1 MNIDAD
7 ATGKGFYAERN
18 DGGDWMLKFRNED
31 GSDSGDIT
39 LTVTAKNAEGQEI
52 ASQHTVNVVLE
63 HRIHLWGVYGDEDN
77 FTINKY
83 PGSGTR
89 YIAFHH
95 DDNSSIGECDVKL
108 EVLGGTKID
117 IEAVY
122 EDSGTDEGQNY
133 SSYKI
138 VYSGAGNLAV
148 DAVKLKLTVTSNGVT
163 TVYDDI
169 VMPVVEGYDMEA
181 IANSATMRGKGI
193 AFRNPWFDGAPE
205 VNAIR
210 FDWDNNS
217 GLELSKDIP
226 SLDLSFAPPTLNI
239 GAFGANSEFVCDTDT
254 LRLINPVSGRNAR
267 LSYSNDK
274 INLSFGDV
282 GFYYL
287 DATYRCKND
296 NSISFKVRFQFAAE
310 TSFNISGFTSDVNRP
325 YKVYYKSG
333 EAVNVSIPITVRR
346 TDGKPITEADDYY
359 NALVVELVT
368 ENDAGEPVSQF
379 EGVTSDNF
387 ELVKVESGNK
397 AVAKYNLNITVP
409 EDFTWDDAKQ
419 YFANLVFRFNLEP
432 QNNDVTPHPYWV
444 NGGEG
449 DFFRILFEKQS
460 DDTAVTIEDVRVDP
474 NYFDDNGYDEQ
485 TLLHTIEYNK
495 PIQLGTNGTVTITM
509 PRGAINWQ
517 FKRGDEDLGGY
528 FRSDE
533 AGIGL
538 FDWNNLL
545 KFTFYNAKAYEMMI
559 TCDEAEENPSNKQYP
574 AIKVIFN
581 VDPAPTATPAPTRTP
596 EPYYPPY
603 IPDSPTATPEPT
615 ATPAPTTTAAPAP
628 TEAPTAE
635 PTQAPIETPAAPTT
649 APELVK
655 EVSAGGK
662 RLNVRSAAGTG
673 NAVIGKLADG
683 SKVTVIST
691 ENGWSHIRA
700 TLPNGS
706 MVEGYV
712 SDMYLADVAA
722 PTTTPAPTTAPAT
735 NARVRTNGSALRLRS
750 GASTSSA
757 VIARMPNGADL
768 TVLER
773 ADGWMRVRFTA
784 ANGSVFEGWASA
796 EYIALAQ

>member
-1 MNIDAD
+1 MKIDAD

-18 DGGDWMLKFRNED
+18 DDGDWMLKFRNED

-39 LTVTAKNAEGQEI
+39 LAVTAKNAEGQEI

-95 DDNSSIGECDVKL
+95 DDNSDIGDCNVQL
-108 EVLGGTKID
+108 EVLGNTGID
-117 IEAVY
+117 IKAEY
-122 EDSGTDEGQNY
+122 EDSGSDEEGQKY
-133 SSYKI
+133 SSYKVI
-138 VYSGAGNLAV
+138 YSGAGHLAV
-148 DAVKLKLTVTSNGVT
+148 GDKVKLKLTVTSNGIT

-169 VMPVVEGYDMEA
+169 VMPVVEGYDMDT
-181 IANSATMRGKGI
+181 IVNSATMKGNGI
-193 AFRNPWFDGAPE
+193 AFHNDPWFDGTPG

-210 FDWDNNS
+210 FNWDNDS
-217 GLELSKDIP
+217 GMELSKEIP

-239 GAFGANSEFVCDTDT
+239 GAFGENSEFVCDTDT
-254 LRLINPVSGRNAR
+254 LKLINPVPGRDAR
-267 LSYSNDK
+267 LSYSNGK

-296 NSISFKVRFQFAAE
+296 ESISFKVRFQFVAE
-310 TSFNISGFTSDVNRP
+310 INLYVTGFYTDISRP
-325 YKVYYKSG
+325 YIVYYTPGTETKL
-333 EAVNVSIPITVRR
+333 SIPISVERS
-346 TDGKPITEADDYY
+346 DGKPITIDDADYK
-359 NALVVELVT
+359 ALKAYIS
-368 ENDAGEPVSQF
+368 NGIEP
-379 EGVTSDNF
+379 GIPTSNFGALGDGCFTLTPVNSADNT
-387 ELVKVESGNK
+387 
-397 AVAKYNLNITVP
+397 VAKYTLDIDVP
-409 EDFTWDDAKQ
+409 ANFDWNHIPDQNYADFT
-419 YFANLVFRFNLEP
+419 FCFSLEP
-432 QNNDVTPHPYWV
+432 QDNSTTPHPLWI
-444 NGGEG
+444 NGWDG
-449 DFFRILFEKQS
+449 DFFRVRFEEQAEDS
-460 DDTAVTIEDVRVDP
+460 EDVVISDFYFNP
-474 NYFDDNGYDEQ
+474 NYFTDEG
-485 TLLHTIEYNK
+485 TEGSVRTIKYNK
-495 PIQLGTNGTVTITM
+495 PIQLGTNGTATITM

-517 FKRGDEDLGGY
+517 FKRGDVDLDGY
-528 FRSDE
+528 FRHYE

-538 FDWNNLL
+538 FDRNNLL
-545 KFTFYNAKAYEMMI
+545 KFTFYDAKAHEMMI
-559 TCDEAEENPSNKQYP
+559 TCDEAEETPSNKQYP

-603 IPDSPTATPEPT
+603 IPDSPTATPDPT
-615 ATPAPTTTAAPAP
+615 ATPAPTATAAPVP

-635 PTQAPIETPAAPTT
+635 PTQAPTT
-649 APELVK
+649 SPDVIK
-655 EVSAGGK
+655 QVSAGGK
-662 RLNVRSAAGTG
+662 RLNVRSAPDGG
-673 NAVIGKLADG
+673 SSVIAKLNDG

-691 ENGWSHIRA
+691 ENGWSRIRA
-700 TLPNGS
+700 ALPNGS

-784 ANGSVFEGWASA
+784 ANGSMFEGWASA

>member
-1 MNIDAD
+1 MNVDAD
-7 ATGKGFYAERN
+7 ATDKGFYAERN
-18 DGGDWMLKFRNED
+18 EDGDWMLKFNNEK
-31 GSDSGDIT
+31 GKDSGDIT
-39 LTVTAKNAEGQEI
+39 LAVTAKNAEGQEI

-83 PGSGTR
+83 PGSGIR

-95 DDNSSIGECDVKL
+95 DDNRDIGKCDVNL
-108 EVLGGTKID
+108 EVLDNTGID
-117 IEAVY
+117 IKAEY
-122 EDSGTDEGQNY
+122 EDSGIDEEGQKY
-133 SSYKI
+133 SSYKVI
-138 VYSGAGNLAV
+138 YSGAGHLAV
-148 DAVKLKLTVTSNGVT
+148 GDKVKLKLTVTSNGVT

-193 AFRNPWFDGAPE
+193 AFRNPWFDDTPE

-254 LRLINPVSGRNAR
+254 LRLINTVPGRNAS
-267 LSYSNDK
+267 LSYSSGK
-274 INLSFGDV
+274 INLNFGDV

-287 DATYRCKND
+287 DATYYCKND
-296 NSISFKVRFQFAAE
+296 PSISFKVRLQFAAE
-310 TSFNISGFTSDVNRP
+310 ISFNVSGFTSDVNRP
-325 YKVYYKSG
+325 YKVYYKSS
-333 EAVNVSIPITVRR
+333 ESVNVSIPITVRR

-368 ENDAGEPVSQF
+368 ENDKGEPASQF

-387 ELVKVESGNK
+387 ELVKVESDNK

-409 EDFTWDDAKQ
+409 DNFAWDDAKQ

-432 QNNDVTPHPYWV
+432 KNNDVTPHPYWV

-460 DDTAVTIEDVRVDP
+460 DDTAVTIEDFRVDP
-474 NYFDDNGYDEQ
+474 NYFDDIGYDDQ
-485 TLLHTIEYNK
+485 TLLHTIKYNK
-495 PIQLGTNGTVTITM
+495 PIQLGTNGTATITM

-517 FKRGDEDLGGY
+517 FRRGDKYLGGY

-533 AGIGL
+533 AGIQRLDYG
-538 FDWNNLL
+538 NLL
-545 KFTFYNAKAYEMMI
+545 KFTFDNAKTYEMMI

-615 ATPAPTTTAAPAP
+615 ATPAPTTTAAPVP

-635 PTQAPIETPAAPTT
+635 PTQAPTT
-649 APELVK
+649 APDVIK
-655 EVSAGGK
+655 QVSAGGK
-662 RLNVRSAAGTG
+662 RLNVRSAPGG
-673 NAVIGKLADG
+673 GSSVIAKLNDG

-700 TLPNGS
+700 ALPNGS
-706 MVEGYV
+706 VVEGYV
-712 SDMYLADVAA
+712 SDMYLAKIA
-722 PTTTPAPTTAPAT
+722 APTTAPAA
-735 NARVRTNGSALRLRS
+735 NARVSTNGSALRLRS

-757 VIARMPNGADL
+757 VIARMPNGANL

-773 ADGWMRVRFTA
+773 ANGWMRVRFTA